1 VTPDAFGRA
10 IAVYPALL
18 TAYSGAPVTLTPA
31 DAIALLELFD
41 AVDALASAEHQVA
54 DLSDRVSAM
63 YPALERWRQLVLDA
77 GAQRPPLERAAAWE
91 AHAVELDRHGNA
103 WLAHRARLAAA
114 SIVRESQLASSS
126 THRKAS

>member
-18 TAYSGAPVTLTPA
+18 MAYSGAPVTLSPA

-41 AVDALASAEHQVA
+41 AAEELARAEHQTA
-54 DLSDRVSAM
+54 ELTDRVSAT
-63 YPALERWRQLVLDA
+63 YPALERWRQLVLEA
-77 GAQRPPLERAAAWE
+77 GAARPPLERAAAWE
-91 AHAVELDRHGNA
+91 AHAVELERHGNT

-114 SIVRESQLASSS
+114 QCLASQSGPSTSS
-126 THRKAS
+126 HAA

>member
-1 VTPDAFGRA
+1 MTPDAFGRA

-18 TAYSGAPVTLTPA
+18 TAYSGAPVTLSPA

-54 DLSDRVSAM
+54 DLTDRVSAT

-114 SIVRESQLASSS
+114 QCLASSS
-126 THRKAS
+126 PHASSHAA